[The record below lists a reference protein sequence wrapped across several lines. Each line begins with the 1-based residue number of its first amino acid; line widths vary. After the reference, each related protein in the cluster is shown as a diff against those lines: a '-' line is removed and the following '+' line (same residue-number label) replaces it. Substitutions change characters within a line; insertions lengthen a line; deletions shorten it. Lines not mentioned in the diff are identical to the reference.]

1 MMSDWD
7 AKIIAEFRENQGSVG
22 GSFAGAS
29 LLLLHSIGAK
39 SGQERVHPLMY
50 LPVEEGYAVFASK
63 AGAPTNPAWY
73 HNLLTH
79 PETTIEIGTGTKKVR
94 AREASGSERE
104 RIWSRQKQEQ
114 PAFAE
119 YERKTSRKIPVMVL
133 EPSD

>member
-1 MMSDWD
+1 MSDWD